1 MVLDALAKIVKLAD
15 ALVIPLRDAVILV
28 GPTAPQMAKPV
39 EDIVATAELELAQV
53 TKELTSPV
61 EPSE

>member
-1 MVLDALAKIVKLAD
+1 MVLDALAKIVMLAD

-28 GPTAPQMAKPV
+28 APTAPQMAKPV

-61 EPSE
+61 